1 VPSVVSNAAH
11 LRTHEYDAL
20 VRRSMLIALTAMGG
34 WKDHKERN
42 GQIYCTV
49 DAAGC
54 LQDEIAA
61 QARNINGRYD
71 VCSSAAILGYRM
83 VRSFN
88 DVVCT
93 RCYHSCRSLYSML
106 PQLQIDARH
115 A

>member
-1 VPSVVSNAAH
+1 
-11 LRTHEYDAL
+11 
-20 VRRSMLIALTAMGG
+20 MLIALTAMGG

-54 LQDEIAA
+54 LPDEIAA
-61 QARNINGRYD
+61 QAQHQRT

-83 VRSFN
+83 VRSLN

>member
-1 VPSVVSNAAH
+1 MQHICGPTNK
-11 LRTHEYDAL
+11 YDAL
-20 VRRSMLIALTAMGG
+20 VRSLGRSMLIALTAMGG

-42 GQIYCTV
+42 GQIYFALSMQLGACRTK
-49 DAAGC
+49 
-54 LQDEIAA
+54 LRRK
-61 QARNINGRYD
+61 RNINGRY
-71 VCSSAAILGYRM
+71 VRVLPYILGYRM
-83 VRSFN
+83 VRSLN